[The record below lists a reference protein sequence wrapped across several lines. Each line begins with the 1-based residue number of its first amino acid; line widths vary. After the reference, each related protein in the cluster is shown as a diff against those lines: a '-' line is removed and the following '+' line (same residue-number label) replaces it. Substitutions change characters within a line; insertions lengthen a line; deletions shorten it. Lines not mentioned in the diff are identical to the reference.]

1 MLSIETLHAGY
12 GKGQVLHGISMEV
25 RAGEIVALLGLN
37 GAGKSTLL
45 RTVSGLVR
53 ATSGRILFNGEDL
66 VGQRAEQIVWKGL
79 AHIPEG
85 RQLFGPLSVSQNLTL
100 GTYARGRRKL
110 PFSDDEMRERVFDLL
125 PILKER
131 AGQQASRMSGGE
143 QQMLAIGRAL
153 MSQPRLLMLDEP
165 SVGLAPLT
173 TKRIFDAIASLR
185 ASGMGILLV
194 EQDVPLALRFADRHY
209 VMESGSLVEGSLAH
223 DALGIEAFTTTTTGN
238 S

>member
-1 MLSIETLHAGY
+1 MLKIENLHAGY

-25 RAGEIVALLGLN
+25 RAGEVVALLGLN

-45 RTVSGLVR
+45 RTVSGLVQTT
-53 ATSGRILFNGEDL
+53 AGKILFDDQDL
-66 VGQRAEQIVWKGL
+66 VGRRPEQIVWAGL
-79 AHIPEG
+79 AHVPEG

-100 GTYARGRRKL
+100 GTYARGQRKL
-110 PFSDDEMRERVFDLL
+110 PFSDDEMRERVFGLL
-125 PILKER
+125 PILRER
-131 AGQQASRMSGGE
+131 ASQQASRMSGGE
-143 QQMLAIGRAL
+143 QQMLAIARAL

-173 TKRIFDAIASLR
+173 TQRIFDAITSLR

-194 EQDVPLALRFADRHY
+194 EQDVALALRIADRHY
-209 VMESGSLVEGSLAH
+209 IMESGTLVKGSLSD
-223 DALGIEAFTTTTTGN
+223 DALGIEVFTTAGT

>member
-1 MLSIETLHAGY
+1 MLKIEKLQAGY

-25 RAGEIVALLGLN
+25 HAGEIVALLGLN

-45 RTVSGLVR
+45 RAISGLIR
-53 ATSGRILFNGEDL
+53 AAAGKILFNGEDL
-66 VGQRAEQIVWKGL
+66 VDRRPEQIVCAGL
-79 AHIPEG
+79 AHVPEG

-100 GTYARGRRKL
+100 GTYARGHREL
-110 PFSDDEMRERVFDLL
+110 PFSDDEVRDRVFELL
-125 PILKER
+125 PILRER
-131 AGQQASRMSGGE
+131 ARQQASRMSGGE
-143 QQMLAIGRAL
+143 QQMLAIARAL

-173 TKRIFDAIASLR
+173 TQRIFDAIASLR

-194 EQDVPLALRFADRHY
+194 EQDVALALRIADRHY
-209 VMESGSLVEGSLAH
+209 VMASGTLVEGSLAD
-223 DALGIEAFTTTTTGN
+223 DALGIDAFTTTGT

>member
-1 MLSIETLHAGY
+1 MLKIEDLHAGY

-45 RTVSGLVR
+45 RTISGLVR
-53 ATSGRILFNGEDL
+53 GSAGKILFNGEDL
-66 VGQRAEQIVWKGL
+66 IERRPEQIVWAGL
-79 AHIPEG
+79 AHVPEG

-110 PFSDDEMRERVFDLL
+110 PFSDNEMRERVLDLL
-125 PILKER
+125 PILRER
-131 AGQQASRMSGGE
+131 ARQQASRMSGGE

-153 MSQPRLLMLDEP
+153 MSQPLLLMLDEP

-173 TKRIFDAIASLR
+173 TKRIFDAITSLR

-194 EQDVPLALRFADRHY
+194 EQDVPLALRIADRHY
-209 VMESGSLVEGSLAH
+209 VMESGSLVEGASAE
-223 DALGIEAFTTTTTGN
+223 DALGIEAFTTTGT